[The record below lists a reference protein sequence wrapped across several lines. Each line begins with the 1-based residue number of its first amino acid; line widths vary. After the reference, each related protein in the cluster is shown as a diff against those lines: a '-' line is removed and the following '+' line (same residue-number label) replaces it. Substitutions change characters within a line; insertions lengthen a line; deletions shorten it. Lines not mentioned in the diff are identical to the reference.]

1 MTANNRALEKIA
13 KCFALAE
20 SSNPYEA
27 EAALRQARK
36 LMEKHQLTEQD
47 VATHEIRQYELKI
60 GDAGREPPT
69 WCIQL
74 AEVCASAMH
83 SLLVIRHGASGQYLI
98 FVGLQ
103 DHSDWAAYAWQVLH
117 RQLKLARREYTASLK
132 RCRMATRRRRGD
144 LFARAWIQA
153 VRELITDFS
162 GLDEPTRQR
171 LEQWRD
177 EQFKSLKP
185 IEAAKRKVSN
195 RDRTAIH
202 AGICAGRRARL
213 HRPVSGSKVTVQ
225 MIKESK
231 SHG

>member
-60 GDAGREPPT
+60 GDAGREPPA

-103 DHSDWAAYAWQVLH
+103 DHADWAAYAWQVLH
-117 RQLKLARREYTASLK
+117 RQLKLARREYTSSLK

-162 GLDEPTRQR
+162 GLDEPARKR

-177 EQFKSLKP
+177 EQFDSLRTFEP
-185 IEAAKRKVSN
+185 AESKVST
-195 RDRTAIH
+195 RDHTAIR
-202 AGICAGRRARL
+202 AGFSAGRRARL
-213 HRPVSGSKVTVQ
+213 HRPVTGNAAMAQ
-225 MIKESK
+225 LARE
-231 SHG
+231 GY

>member
-1 MTANNRALEKIA
+1 MTANNRTLEKIA

-47 VATHEIRQYELKI
+47 VASHEIRQYELRI
-60 GDAGREPPT
+60 GDADREPPI

-103 DHSDWAAYAWQVLH
+103 DHADWAAYAWQVLH

-162 GLDEPTRQR
+162 GLDESTQKR

-177 EQFKSLKP
+177 EKYESLQP
-185 IEAAKRKVSN
+185 IEPVERKINS
-195 RDRTAIH
+195 RDRNAIR
-202 AGICAGRRARL
+202 AGLSAGRRARL
-213 HRPVSGSKVTVQ
+213 HRPVTGSAAMTQ
-225 MIKESK
+225 LAGEG
-231 SHG
+231 H